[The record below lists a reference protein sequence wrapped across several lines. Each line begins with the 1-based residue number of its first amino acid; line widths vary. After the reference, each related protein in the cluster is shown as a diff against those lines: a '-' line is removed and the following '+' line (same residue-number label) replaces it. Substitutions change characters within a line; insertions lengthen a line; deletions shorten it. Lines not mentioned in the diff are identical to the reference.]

1 MHDELLSQAIPHIA
15 EETRPAL
22 RSLRAPGTVQVSI
35 GALVIGALTIIVV
48 MLFVV
53 LLLRGRN

>member
-22 RSLRAPGTVQVSI
+22 RSLRAPGTVQVSVGALII
-35 GALVIGALTIIVV
+35 GALAIIVV
-48 MLFVV
+48 MLLVV
-53 LLLRGRN
+53 LLLR